1 MFMPL
6 RGGGG
11 NRSRQAITDLYDEKR
26 GAFLVQ
32 YPIWLVLT
40 LGLVGI
46 AAFAITGFT
55 GYEPGPPFGEPW
67 ILYLWFCALVVTL
80 QASLFRNPALRV
92 QLILTLIVT
101 FICIALVGLG
111 AFGKLL
117 PEFLQRLLNL
127 RDLLRGLA
135 TNVWTYTILNFGII
149 LVFWV
154 DSVRRWIRRAR
165 GMAPTDVIPLLPG
178 ETAESLRDED
188 LPSLEEL
195 ISGDFLAGAA
205 LTLLLSFLFGASFV
219 QLVVIQPGV
228 DVCTVSLP
236 FAGCVSPG
244 DPSAFYTLSY
254 LDRIQSLIYL
264 PFGLIILGLTA
275 TLSGLSAAAG
285 VSPAK
290 TVERLASAPRR
301 ASSATAP
308 IAMDVTDTV
317 VNTLRSAIDRRVR
330 HLVRNTALSLRTV
343 AWPLLVLLCI
353 YGVDQVAFYIQKYLH
368 GSKSASDALFQVGP
382 ALLWGV
388 GAALALEA
396 SAALLVF
403 RWRVA
408 DNSMRFLGLI
418 GFVLLLTFWIFSLA
432 LAGLNLLLSHN
443 LLNVTDVTPF
453 YPPGWNTLI
462 SLAALAIFGAV
473 AFFRRGRGGSPPSS
487 PLPNDATPTQV
498 PIGAENSPY

>member
-1 MFMPL
+1 VLFGF

-55 GYEPGPPFGEPW
+55 GYQPGPPFGEPW

-80 QASLFRNPALRV
+80 QASIFRNRALRF
-92 QLILTLIVT
+92 QLVMTLIVT
-101 FICIALVGLG
+101 FICIALVGLNT
-111 AFGKLL
+111 FGTLL
-117 PEFLQRLLNL
+117 PEVIRRLLNL
-127 RDLLRGLA
+127 QEALRALA

-149 LVFWV
+149 IVFWV
-154 DSVRRWIRRAR
+154 DSIRRWLRRAR

-178 ETAESLRDED
+178 ETAESLNEED

-195 ISGDFLAGAA
+195 ISGDLLAGAA
-205 LTLLLSFLFGASFV
+205 LTLLLSFLFSANFV
-219 QLVVIQPGV
+219 HLVVIQPGV

-244 DPSAFYTLSY
+244 DPNAFYTLSY

-275 TLSGLSAAAG
+275 TLSGLNAAAG

-290 TVERLASAPRR
+290 TLARLASAPRR
-301 ASSATAP
+301 ESSATAP

-330 HLVRNTALSLRTV
+330 HLARNTALSLRTV

-353 YGVDQVAFYIQKYLH
+353 YGVDQVALYVQRYLH
-368 GSKSASDALFQVGP
+368 GSKGASDALFQVGP

-388 GAALALEA
+388 GAALALVA
-396 SAALLVF
+396 SAALLIF

-432 LAGLNLLLSHN
+432 LAGFNLLLLPN
-443 LLNVTDVTPF
+443 LLNVTELTPF
-453 YPPGWNTLI
+453 YPPGWSTLL
-462 SLAALAIFGAV
+462 SLIALAIFGAI
-473 AFFRRGRGGSPPSS
+473 AFIRRGRGSPPPSG
-487 PLPNDATPTQV
+487 PLPDDAPTQV
-498 PIGAENSPY
+498 PVGAENSPY

>member
-1 MFMPL
+1 MFSRV

-11 NRSRQAITDLYDEKR
+11 TRSRQAITDLFDEKR

-67 ILYLWFCALVVTL
+67 ILFLWFCALVITL
-80 QASLFRNPALRV
+80 QASIFRNPALRV
-92 QLILTLIVT
+92 QLTLTLIVT
-101 FICIALVGLG
+101 VICIALVGLG

-117 PEFLQRLLNL
+117 PDFIQRLLNL

-149 LVFWV
+149 ITFWV
-154 DSVRRWIRRAR
+154 DSIRRWSRRAR

-178 ETAESLRDED
+178 ETAQSLSDEE

-195 ISGDFLAGAA
+195 ISGDLLAGAA
-205 LTLLLSFLFGASFV
+205 LTLLLSFLFSVSFV
-219 QLVVIQPGV
+219 QLVVLQPGV
-228 DVCTVSLP
+228 DVCTVSVP

-244 DPSAFYTLSY
+244 DANAVYTLSY

-275 TLSGLSAAAG
+275 TLSGLNAAAG
-285 VSPAK
+285 ASPAK
-290 TVERLASAPRR
+290 TAARLASSPRR
-301 ASSATAP
+301 ERSATAP

-330 HLVRNTALSLRTV
+330 HLVRNTVLSLRTV

-353 YGVDQVAFYIQKYLH
+353 YGVDQAAFYIQHYLH
-368 GSKSASDALFQVGP
+368 GSKSASDAVFQVGP

-388 GAALALEA
+388 GAGLALVLA
-396 SAALLVF
+396 AALLVF

-408 DNSMRFLGLI
+408 ENSLRFLGLI

-432 LAGLNLLLSHN
+432 LAGLNLLLLPN
-443 LLNVTDVTPF
+443 LLNVTERTPF
-453 YPPGWNTLI
+453 YPPGASTLI
-462 SLAALAIFGAV
+462 SLVALAIFGAI
-473 AFFRRGRGGSPPSS
+473 AFVRRGRGGSTPSG
-487 PLPNDATPTQV
+487 PLPDENPARV
-498 PIGAENSPY
+498 PVGAENAPY